1 MKLKISD
8 IAEKAGVS
16 KAAVSFALNG
26 KAGVSE
32 KTRKHIFKVIEE
44 MGYEPLRKH
53 KKGGVRKLTSISL
66 VIIKTTTGLMNR
78 SYASLPFFDSLVS
91 NLSQNVGGSGG
102 QVQIVTLNI
111 RNLKQDIENSTALK
125 KSKAA
130 IVLAT
135 DLNKKQIL
143 FLDSKIKN
151 AIFIDNY
158 FEDVDAD
165 FVSIDNFQG
174 GYNAGKFIIEKG
186 YTQIGYVASNRI
198 ITNFLKRR
206 EGFRTALK
214 EKNLEIPPDFVFSLN
229 PVELRGTL
237 PKFFYSNKK
246 YPHAIF
252 CEDDY
257 MALRL
262 VKELTKIGIKI
273 PDQLAIVGFD
283 DIFED
288 TMINPELTTIHVPIE
303 QIVRQAINQLEEK
316 VSNTHWLSQKSFIST
331 KLIVRESLK

>member
-1 MKLKISD
+1 MSD

-158 FEDVDAD
+158 FEDVGAD

-273 PDQLAIVGFD
+273 PDQLAIMGFD

>member
-1 MKLKISD
+1 MKLKMSD
-8 IAEKAGVS
+8 IAEKTGVS

-273 PDQLAIVGFD
+273 PDQLAIMGFD

>member
-198 ITNFLKRR
+198 ITNFLKSR

-273 PDQLAIVGFD
+273 PDQLAIMGFD

>member
-1 MKLKISD
+1 MKLKMSD

-32 KTRKHIFKVIEE
+32 KTRKHIFKIIEE

-273 PDQLAIVGFD
+273 PDQLAIMGFD

>member
-229 PVELRGTL
+229 PAELRGTL

-273 PDQLAIVGFD
+273 PDQLAIMGFD

>member
-214 EKNLEIPPDFVFSLN
+214 EKILKFRQTLSL
-229 PVELRGTL
+229 V
-237 PKFFYSNKK
+237 
-246 YPHAIF
+246 
-252 CEDDY
+252 
-257 MALRL
+257 
-262 VKELTKIGIKI
+262 
-273 PDQLAIVGFD
+273 
-283 DIFED
+283 
-288 TMINPELTTIHVPIE
+288 
-303 QIVRQAINQLEEK
+303 
-316 VSNTHWLSQKSFIST
+316 
-331 KLIVRESLK
+331 

>member
-1 MKLKISD
+1 MSD

-26 KAGVSE
+26 KAEVSE

-237 PKFFYSNKK
+237 PKILYSNKK

-273 PDQLAIVGFD
+273 PDQLAIMGFD

>member
-273 PDQLAIVGFD
+273 PDQLAIIGFD

>member
-1 MKLKISD
+1 MSD

-32 KTRKHIFKVIEE
+32 KTRKHIFKIIEE

-273 PDQLAIVGFD
+273 PDQLAIMGFD

>member
-111 RNLKQDIENSTALK
+111 RNLTQDIENSTALK

-273 PDQLAIVGFD
+273 PDQLAIMGFD

>member
-1 MKLKISD
+1 MKLKMSD

-26 KAGVSE
+26 KAEVSE

-246 YPHAIF
+246 YPHAIL

-273 PDQLAIVGFD
+273 PDQLAIMGFD

>member
-1 MKLKISD
+1 MKLKMSD

-273 PDQLAIVGFD
+273 PDQLAIMGFD

-316 VSNTHWLSQKSFIST
+316 VSNTHWLIQKSFIST

>member
-78 SYASLPFFDSLVS
+78 SYASLPFFDSLLS

-273 PDQLAIVGFD
+273 PDQLAIMGFD

>member
-1 MKLKISD
+1 MKLKMSD

-273 PDQLAIVGFD
+273 PDQLAIMGFD

>member
-44 MGYEPLRKH
+44 IGYEPLRKH

-273 PDQLAIVGFD
+273 PDQLAIMGFD

>member
-273 PDQLAIVGFD
+273 PDQLAIMGFD

>member
-32 KTRKHIFKVIEE
+32 KTRKHIFKVIEA

-273 PDQLAIVGFD
+273 PDQLAIMGFD

>member
-1 MKLKISD
+1 MKLKMSD

-32 KTRKHIFKVIEE
+32 KTRKHIFEVIEE

-186 YTQIGYVASNRI
+186 YTEIGYVASNRI

-214 EKNLEIPPDFVFSLN
+214 EKNLVIPPDFVFSLN

-273 PDQLAIVGFD
+273 PDQVAIMGFD

-331 KLIVRESLK
+331 KLVVRESLK

>member
-1 MKLKISD
+1 MKLKMSD

-32 KTRKHIFKVIEE
+32 KTRKHIFKIIKE

-273 PDQLAIVGFD
+273 PDQLAIMGFD

>member
-66 VIIKTTTGLMNR
+66 VIIKTTTGVMNR

-273 PDQLAIVGFD
+273 PDQLAIMGFD

>member
-1 MKLKISD
+1 MKLKMSD

-91 NLSQNVGGSGG
+91 NLSQNVGG

-273 PDQLAIVGFD
+273 PDQLAIMGFD

>member
-1 MKLKISD
+1 MKLKMSD
-8 IAEKAGVS
+8 IAKKAGVS

-26 KAGVSE
+26 KSGVSE

-66 VIIKTTTGLMNR
+66 VIIKTNTGIMSR

-91 NLSQNVGGSGG
+91 NLSQNVDGSGG
-102 QVQIVTLNI
+102 QVQIVTLDI
-111 RNLKQDIENSTALK
+111 RNLKHDIENSEALK

-135 DLNKKQIL
+135 DLNKKEVL
-143 FLDSKIKN
+143 FLDSKIRN

-174 GYNAGKFIIEKG
+174 GYNAGKFILEKG

-206 EGFRTALK
+206 EGFRSALK
-214 EKNLEIPPDFVFSLN
+214 EKNIEIPSEFVFSLN
-229 PVELRGTL
+229 PIELKGTL

-262 VKELTKIGIKI
+262 IKELTKTGIRI
-273 PDQLAIVGFD
+273 PEKVAIMGFD

-288 TMINPELTTIHVPIE
+288 TMINPELTTMHVPIE
-303 QIVRQAINQLEEK
+303 QIVRQAINQLQEK

-331 KLIVRESLK
+331 ELIVRESLK

>member
-1 MKLKISD
+1 MKLKMSD

-257 MALRL
+257 MALSL

-273 PDQLAIVGFD
+273 PDQLAIMGFD

>member
-1 MKLKISD
+1 MKLKMSD

-237 PKFFYSNKK
+237 PKFFCSNKK

-273 PDQLAIVGFD
+273 PDQLAIMGFD

>member
-1 MKLKISD
+1 MKLKMSD
-8 IAEKAGVS
+8 IAKEAGVS

-26 KAGVSE
+26 KPGVSE
-32 KTRKHIFKVIEE
+32 ETRKHIFKVIEK

-66 VIIKTTTGLMNR
+66 VIIKDTAGMMSRN
-78 SYASLPFFDSLVS
+78 YASLPFFDSLVS
-91 NLSQNVGGSGG
+91 HLSENVGGFGG
-102 QVQIVTLNI
+102 EVQIVTLNI
-111 RNLKQDIENSTALK
+111 CNLKNDLEENDALK

-135 DLNKKQIL
+135 DLNKKQVL
-143 FLDSKIKN
+143 FLKSKIKN

-174 GYNAGKFIIEKG
+174 GYNAGKFIVDSG

-206 EGFRTALK
+206 EGFRAALK
-214 EKNLEIPPDFVFSLN
+214 EKNIEVPSEIVFSLN
-229 PVELRGTL
+229 PIELKGTL
-237 PKFFYSNKK
+237 PEFFYSGQE

-262 VKELTKIGIKI
+262 VKELTRIGTKISEKV
-273 PDQLAIVGFD
+273 AIMGFD

-303 QIVRQAINQLEEK
+303 QIVRQAINQLQEK
-316 VSNTHWLSQKSFIST
+316 VSNSNWLSQKSFVST

>member
-273 PDQLAIVGFD
+273 TDQLAIMGFD

>member
-273 PDQLAIVGFD
+273 PDQLAIMGFD

-316 VSNTHWLSQKSFIST
+316 VSNTHWLRQKSFIST